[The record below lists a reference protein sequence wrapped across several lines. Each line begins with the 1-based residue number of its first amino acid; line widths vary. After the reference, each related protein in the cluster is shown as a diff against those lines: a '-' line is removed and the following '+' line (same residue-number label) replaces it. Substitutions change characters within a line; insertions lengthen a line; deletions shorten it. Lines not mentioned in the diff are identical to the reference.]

1 MKLMKPMKP
10 LRAKM
15 IHQMQLERLAPRTQD
30 AYVEAVA
37 GLAKFYWCSPD
48 RLTPEQI
55 RQYLH
60 HLLVKRHLAWRSC
73 NQIACGLKFFYLKT
87 LGWDVLHLNLPPRK
101 GRSQLPQILS
111 LEELERLFMS
121 PTNPKYR
128 ALLMTT
134 YAAGLRVSEVTRLKC
149 SDLESD
155 RMLIRVE
162 QGKGRKDRYT
172 LLSDRLLAELR
183 AYWRIARPRPWLFP
197 GHDLCTPMSISAAQ
211 SIYYR
216 AKKGAHILH
225 GKGIHT
231 LRHCFATYLL
241 EAGTDIATIQAL
253 MGHRWIGTTMMY
265 VRISRRHLENVRSPF
280 DLIPLGALPATRLE

>member
-1 MKLMKPMKP
+1 MKPLQP

-48 RLTPEQI
+48 HLTPEQI
-55 RQYLH
+55 RAYLH
-60 HLLVKRHLAWRSC
+60 HLLVERQLAWSSC
-73 NQIACGLKFFYLKT
+73 NQITCGLKFFYLKT

-121 PTNPKYR
+121 PTNPKHR

-149 SDLESD
+149 SDIESE

-183 AYWRIARPRPWLFP
+183 PYWRIDRPRPWLFP

-211 SIYYR
+211 RIYSR
-216 AKKGAHILH
+216 AKKGAHIPH

-231 LRHCFATYLL
+231 LRHCCATHLL
-241 EAGTDIATIQAL
+241 EAGTDIASIQAL
-253 MGHRWIGTTMMY
+253 MGHRWIGTTMIY

-280 DLIPLGALPATRLE
+280 DLIPFGALPATRVE